1 MASDKQKELFAKLLG
16 EKQLPAGQDPE
27 ALKTQFND
35 LSTGAGSEWIEKLL
49 TLPDK
54 GAVPPPF

>member
-16 EKQLPAGQDPE
+16 EKQLPEGQTAE
-27 ALKTQFND
+27 NLTAQFNG
-35 LSTGAGSEWIEKLL
+35 LSTGSASEWIEKAL

>member
-16 EKQLPAGQDPE
+16 EKQLPEGQTPE
-27 ALKTQFND
+27 SLQAQFDN